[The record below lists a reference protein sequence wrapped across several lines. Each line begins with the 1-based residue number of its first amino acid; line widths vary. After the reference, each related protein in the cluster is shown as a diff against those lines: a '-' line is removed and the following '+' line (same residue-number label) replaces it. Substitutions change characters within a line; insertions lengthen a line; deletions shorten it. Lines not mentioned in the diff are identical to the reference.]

1 MTKTR
6 LLEIIAGGEN
16 LEVEF
21 KRDDVRPKSL
31 AKEMAA
37 LLNHRGGRILL
48 GVEDSGEISGMAR
61 DHQSAEEWVMN
72 ISRENIS
79 PSVAPIFSSII
90 VSNDKRVGIIELRTN
105 RFDKPYKARIQ
116 NLWTSYVRVGS
127 TSRKASPQE
136 EIRLYDLSGMVKYEK
151 KPVPD
156 MGLKSLD
163 LNRISN
169 YFSTVLGRQPP
180 KLEEIHEWQ
189 QILLNSDLLVEI
201 DDDLVLASVAGLLL
215 FGKNPNRRL
224 HQAGVMAVAFP
235 DIEKDYNTIDEERI
249 RGPLVSLFAEDRS
262 VVEGGVIDRSV
273 DFIKRNMG
281 GNAWLEGAQ
290 RFVKKAYPLDAVR
303 EAIVNAVVHRDYTRE
318 GTDIEISLY
327 KDRLEVISPGGLYNG
342 VTIEK
347 IKQGIVRETRNGLL
361 KEILRD
367 YRYVDH
373 FGMGIRNR
381 IIKSMKEHNG
391 TEPDLIDADDRFT
404 VRLWKSLPQQ

>member
-16 LEVEF
+16 LEAEF
-21 KRDDVRPKSL
+21 KRDDVRPESL

-48 GVEDSGEISGMAR
+48 GVEDSGEISGMTR

-79 PSVAPIFSSII
+79 PSVTPMFSSLI
-90 VSNDKRVGIIELRTN
+90 VFNDKRVGIIELRSN
-105 RFDKPYKARIQ
+105 RFDKPYRVLIQ
-116 NLWTSYVRVGS
+116 NLWTSYARVGS
-127 TSRKASPQE
+127 TSRKVSPRE
-136 EIRLYDLSGMVKYEK
+136 EIRLYDFSGMVKYEK

-156 MGLKSLD
+156 MGLESLD

-169 YFSTVLGRQPP
+169 YFSTVLDRQPP
-180 KLEEIHEWQ
+180 KLEETHEWQ
-189 QILLNSDLLVEI
+189 QILLNSDLLVEVEE
-201 DDDLVLASVAGLLL
+201 DLVLASVAGLLL

-249 RGPLVSLFAEDRS
+249 RGPLVSLFSENRS

-273 DFIKRNMG
+273 DFVKRNMG
-281 GNAWLEGAQ
+281 GSAWLEGA
-290 RFVKKAYPLDAVR
+290 RRVVKKAYPSDAVR

-404 VRLWKSLPQQ
+404 VRLWKSLPQ